1 MRLYMITG
9 TCGAGK
15 STIKDQLAAMLDP
28 GRYACVDS
36 DETGLNWWDYA
47 GTDRES
53 QYGADSLKEA
63 FRMAGG
69 RDLVFVTCM
78 VPQDY
83 MTKTTVPG
91 ELQATYY
98 IALWAP
104 DEVIEQRLRARPK
117 ERGFTSDEAIRPH
130 IEYNQWIG
138 RNRGKY
144 QLFINNEA
152 QSEEETA
159 KIIAEYIKA
168 LPAVGFFNPLL
179 HGSFF
184 FVLINVRQKL
194 KKVQPPFRRLTGGY
208 EAGVCVA
215 SLRGF
220 IPELIDD
227 DFRFVWHVIH
237 MIHHFVDCL
246 GLIHPVLS
254 AIPDEI
260 DHILDR
266 IKMKPCQTLKGRVHF
281 GVHFILLL
289 QFFGLA
295 GDFVSLHLLI
305 RFSGKGWQ
313 P

>member
-1 MRLYMITG
+1 MKLYIVTG
-9 TCGAGK
+9 TCRAGK
-15 STIKDQLAAMLDP
+15 STIKDQLAAMLNP
-28 GRYACVDS
+28 ERYACVDS

-83 MTKTTVPG
+83 MTKTTVSG

-104 DEVIEQRLRARPK
+104 DGVIEQRLRARPK

-159 KIIAEYIKA
+159 KVIAEYIKA
-168 LPAVGFFNPLL
+168 LPDVE
-179 HGSFF
+179 
-184 FVLINVRQKL
+184 
-194 KKVQPPFRRLTGGY
+194 T
-208 EAGVCVA
+208 
-215 SLRGF
+215 
-220 IPELIDD
+220 
-227 DFRFVWHVIH
+227 
-237 MIHHFVDCL
+237 
-246 GLIHPVLS
+246 
-254 AIPDEI
+254 
-260 DHILDR
+260 
-266 IKMKPCQTLKGRVHF
+266 
-281 GVHFILLL
+281 
-289 QFFGLA
+289 
-295 GDFVSLHLLI
+295 
-305 RFSGKGWQ
+305 SG
-313 P
+313 